1 MKRLLTEDRIAAPD
15 ALYQAL
21 VDAHDG
27 LSDAESRQLNARLI
41 LLLANHVGDLEVMAE
56 AAAAA
61 RASVLDDRQAASG
74 EGPPP

>member
-61 RASVLDDRQAASG
+61 RASVLDDRRES
-74 EGPPP
+74 PPPP